1 MRRRA
6 LASAPV
12 GSISNWSFCAKS
24 TDGRDRP
31 RRSGVGIYPEYR
43 TRVSVARVCGE
54 RHQATELVRRDL
66 LCNLRE
72 NRRRLGVSSGA
83 RDLAAAGG
91 ETPSPGHLAETVE
104 RARWTDER
112 LVDRMSAIDTSFQRV
127 FEEMRAERGRMSAGG
142 EALRMEMRAGFAET
156 RSDISA
162 LQRQVTQIC
171 AGFAVA
177 SLGVVAT
184 GIVAAF

>member
-1 MRRRA
+1 
-6 LASAPV
+6 
-12 GSISNWSFCAKS
+12 
-24 TDGRDRP
+24 
-31 RRSGVGIYPEYR
+31 
-43 TRVSVARVCGE
+43 
-54 RHQATELVRRDL
+54 
-66 LCNLRE
+66 
-72 NRRRLGVSSGA
+72 
-83 RDLAAAGG
+83 
-91 ETPSPGHLAETVE
+91 
-104 RARWTDER
+104 
-112 LVDRMSAIDTSFQRV
+112 MSAIDTSFQRV